1 MFCPNCGRECKDG
14 RFCMGC
20 GTRLPEEAVELRDA
34 APWRPG
40 MACPFCGAN
49 EVEGNRCAYCGGVL
63 ASGEADTQEDI
74 EGIDEL
80 LKPREESQMSV
91 EAEISKRRQERIGR
105 QVREGKWEMVCPR
118 CGSWRFEE
126 YERGTTH
133 RSRYYG
139 RISWVDIVGQAIM
152 LVLGIVLRKKY
163 GRTYR
168 CLWCGHKWNEKTGE

>member
-20 GTRLPEEAVELRDA
+20 GTRLPEEAVDLRDA